1 MLRTTTVLNVRSG
14 AARDGLCATAKSF
27 EKLRGVHSI
36 FERFAS
42 VDEDDGDFFVVFLA
56 EFGVGIDIDFA
67 PDEVVVG
74 LKLRELIF
82 DYFAEGASVAG
93 VDENFVHWAIVDGK
107 LGTSALVLR
116 CALSKTESKFVWAR
130 FVQ

>member
-82 DYFAEGASVAG
+82 DYFAEVASVAG
-93 VDENFVHWAIVDGK
+93 VDENFVHWAIVDGA
-107 LGTSALVLR
+107 S
-116 CALSKTESKFVWAR
+116 
-130 FVQ
+130 